1 MFRLQTANQRSNL
14 MTNTNAGKDIV
25 LDEVG
30 LNAALQRAFCIG
42 RITSDET
49 REIITAYLAAEQKAV
64 PGDDELV
71 ARAICLANGEDPNM
85 IGELPRG
92 TVAVASYAF
101 PGWFRYSKQAKAAL
115 SVIRKQRTP
124 DARIVE
130 VLKFYADERNW
141 SLKDYR
147 QYDAITSH
155 IEQDKGNKAKQLLA
169 EMGG

>member
-1 MFRLQTANQRSNL
+1 MKRSENKNK
-14 MTNTNAGKDIV
+14 MVNNKQSPDGNVV
-25 LDEVG
+25 LDEV
-30 LNAALQRAFCIG
+30 AF
-42 RITSDET
+42 DET
-49 REIITAYLAAEQKAV
+49 YKENTFYRKDMPDRRWLYNFVSYYESCKA
-64 PGDDELV
+64 
-71 ARAICLANGEDPNM
+71 ARAIPAPMGVDE
-85 IGELPRG
+85 GELMEKLKEFAN
-92 TVAVASYAF
+92 T
-101 PGWFRYSKQAKAAL
+101 AL
-115 SVIRKQRTP
+115 INYMHQDWLDLVPKGIMQIIKPHLLTP